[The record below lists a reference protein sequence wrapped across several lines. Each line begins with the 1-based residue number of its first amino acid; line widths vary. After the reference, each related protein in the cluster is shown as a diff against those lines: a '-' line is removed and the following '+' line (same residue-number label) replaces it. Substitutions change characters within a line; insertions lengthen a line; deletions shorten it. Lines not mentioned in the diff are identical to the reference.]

1 MSTSVPPDGNNS
13 GPPDM
18 PPPMTPPP
26 PMSRSDAPVSAESPK
41 DLPSGMP
48 PTGSPTSA
56 EGVGTDAIITMP
68 PTMVL
73 PPESSEGTTLP
84 PPTGPPTPSAS
95 QTTNPELEAAEDEAA
110 VSNRKQL
117 TAFKYATAILAVLS
131 ILLFI
136 FTVYLNAQYNSLRD
150 QTRGEIDSLTQQVQ
164 ALQVAAGGVLATEAQ
179 EIGVLQDEVQR
190 LQSQLE
196 GTEKDL
202 AKQSAA
208 LSGAQKD
215 YQQLEKQAQKRQAS
229 NNDKLKAA
237 EAEAELASRCATVA
251 YSGLIAI
258 YESFDVE
265 TIREV
270 AAILRESSA
279 SCEQIIG

>member
-1 MSTSVPPDGNNS
+1 MSTSVPPNGDNS

-26 PMSRSDAPVSAESPK
+26 PMPRSDAPVPAESPK
-41 DLPSGMP
+41 DLPPGM
-48 PTGSPTSA
+48 SPTVAPAPA
-56 EGVGTDAIITMP
+56 ESDSTNATITMP
-68 PTMVL
+68 PTVVL
-73 PPESSEGTTLP
+73 PPESSEGPPLP
-84 PPTGPPTPSAS
+84 PPSGPPTPSAS
-95 QTTNPELEAAEDEAA
+95 QTSNPELEAAEDEAA

-179 EIGVLQDEVQR
+179 ELGVLQDEVQR

-265 TIREV
+265 TIRKV
-270 AAILRESSA
+270 ATILRESSA
-279 SCEQIIG
+279 SCKQVIG